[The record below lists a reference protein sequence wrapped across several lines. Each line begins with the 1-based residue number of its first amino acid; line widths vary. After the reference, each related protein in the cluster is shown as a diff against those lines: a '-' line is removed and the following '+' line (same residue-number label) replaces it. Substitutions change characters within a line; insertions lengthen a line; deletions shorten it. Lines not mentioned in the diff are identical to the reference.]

1 MQVQNQV
8 VSLKK
13 KVLSYFYPITI
24 SEFSN
29 EKHRKL
35 VLQLFCNQFM
45 LSTEDAVYSFG
56 TFYTPFRKSF
66 ALIKDDLQQ
75 CERFLLLGT
84 GLGSALKILQK
95 KYQVYPDAVLVD
107 NDKDILELS
116 MKFMNLNEK
125 KNVSWIY
132 NDAITY
138 LKSETP
144 HFNLIG
150 IDLFR
155 GTLLSNDF
163 KQASFF
169 ELCKSKLEPNG
180 ICIFNMILNSRNESI
195 IINDRLAQHF
205 SNIRKIT
212 FKLNT
217 FFICRY

>member
-1 MQVQNQV
+1 MQVQNHE

-13 KVLSYFYPITI
+13 KVLSYFYPVTI

-66 ALIKDDLQQ
+66 ALIKDDIQN
-75 CERFLLLGT
+75 CNRFLLLGT

-95 KYQVYPDAVLVD
+95 KYLIFPDAVLVD

-116 MKFMNLNEK
+116 MKFMDLNEK
-125 KNVSWIY
+125 KNVEWIY

-138 LKSETP
+138 LKSNAP
-144 HFNLIG
+144 KFNLIG

-169 ELCKSKLEPNG
+169 ELCKLKLETSG
-180 ICIFNMILNSRNESI
+180 ICIFNMILNSTNEELI
-195 IINDRLAQHF
+195 IKDRLSQHF
-205 SNIRKIT
+205 SSIRKIS
-212 FKLNT
+212 FKQNT